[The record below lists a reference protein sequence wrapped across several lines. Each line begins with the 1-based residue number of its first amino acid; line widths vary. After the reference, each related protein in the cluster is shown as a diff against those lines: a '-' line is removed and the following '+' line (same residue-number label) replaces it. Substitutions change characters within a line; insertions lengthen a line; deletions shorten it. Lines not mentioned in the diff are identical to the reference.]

1 MTREELSC
9 IIQTYKTKQQNKNK
23 TPEDPVEYLIIE
35 INKNR
40 KGELTMKKFECEPC
54 GYIYD
59 PAVGVRTEVSLL
71 ELLLKISR
79 MTGYVRFVD

>member
-23 TPEDPVEYLIIE
+23 TPEDPVEYLITE

-40 KGELTMKKFECEPC
+40 KGELTMKKFESEPC

-59 PAVGVRTEVSLL
+59 PAVGDPDGVSLL